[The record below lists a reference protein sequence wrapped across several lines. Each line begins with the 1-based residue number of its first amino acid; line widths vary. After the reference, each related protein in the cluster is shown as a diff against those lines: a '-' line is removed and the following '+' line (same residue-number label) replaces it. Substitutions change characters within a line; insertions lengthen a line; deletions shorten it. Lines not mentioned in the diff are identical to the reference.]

1 MTVRPAHRP
10 VGISC
15 AHLFSAASKAALKR
29 HKMTRSIFP
38 AACPPLILAGTV
50 ALCGLFLAPPVRAQS
65 GGDGAAAPQ
74 IETGTPTQHMEIRLK
89 VGEAKFIRLT
99 EPASAVFLSSPQVA
113 DVDMQSAQYVYVV
126 GKGIGSSDLFVLGAD
141 NKALIEAKVE
151 VDIDLGRL
159 QSAVSQAVPG
169 SAIRLSTA
177 DGAIFVNGT
186 VESDTDAQAAENVVT
201 KLAGDA
207 AVVVNNLKLTTPPQV
222 NLQVTIAE
230 VSRSI
235 EQDLGISVT
244 GSSKNRSLT
253 SPASTIEGYSVSA
266 TMGNNLGLV
275 MDALSRSGLAT
286 ILSEPN
292 LTARSGEQ
300 ATFLAGGRIPYRVG
314 ATQDDTRIEFEPIG
328 VELTFTP
335 TVYDKDQIHI
345 QLDTNVRSID
355 EAQSTADGKA
365 IAERSASTT
374 VELGSGQSF
383 AIAGMFR
390 ADRQQSLTE
399 FPGLAKLPIIGALF
413 RSSAFQR
420 GETELVIIVTPYVV
434 RPTTRNQLKTPL
446 DGAALAPNGVQ
457 QMMTGQMVRPD
468 TATGGRP
475 RSQAGFLINR

>member
-1 MTVRPAHRP
+1 MKHFFLRHFCTLVAVLVWAVACP
-10 VGISC
+10 
-15 AHLFSAASKAALKR
+15 LAASAQD
-29 HKMTRSIFP
+29 TDPSENVGP
-38 AACPPLILAGTV
+38 A
-50 ALCGLFLAPPVRAQS
+50 
-65 GGDGAAAPQ
+65 
-74 IETGTPTQHMEIRLK
+74 TQHMSIRLK

-99 EPASAVFLSSPQVA
+99 EAAKAVFLSSPQVA
-113 DVDMQSAQYVYVV
+113 DVDMQSAQYVYVI
-126 GKGIGSSDLFVLGAD
+126 GKSIGSTNLFVLGD
-141 NKALIEAKVE
+141 NDAALIDAKID
-151 VDIDLGRL
+151 VDIDINRL
-159 QSAVSQAVPG
+159 QAAVSQSVPG
-169 SAIRLSTA
+169 ATIRLTTA
-177 DGAIFVNGT
+177 DGAIFMSGSVD
-186 VESDTDAQAAENVVT
+186 SDTDSQAAENVVT

-207 AVVVNNLKLTTPPQV
+207 AVVVNNLKLSTPPQV

-235 EQDLGISVT
+235 EQDLGISLT
-244 GSSKNRSLT
+244 GSSRNRGLT
-253 SPASTIEGYSVSA
+253 SPTSTISGYSVSA
-266 TMGNNLGLV
+266 NMGNNLGLV
-275 MDALSRSGLAT
+275 MDALSKSGLAT

-314 ATQDDTRIEFEPIG
+314 STQDDTRVEFEPIG

-345 QLDTNVRSID
+345 QLDTKVRAID
-355 EAQSTADGKA
+355 ESNSTDEGKA
-365 IAERSASTT
+365 ISERSASTT

-390 ADRQQSLTE
+390 AERQQSLTE

-434 RPTTRNQLKTPL
+434 RPTTRDRLKTPM
-446 DGAALAPNGVQ
+446 DGMAPAANGIQ
-457 QMMTGQMVRPD
+457 QMVTGQMVRPNSID
-468 TATGGRP
+468 GSKP